1 MQEIIPKDCNLADT
15 FTYEVDTYDMIC
27 RTGSSHSK
35 AFHERDLAFST
46 TTKNFDSMFTD
57 EKTKSVFRNILEQ
70 VRRHKSVIS
79 FPYRCDTE
87 SYCTYYRLT
96 VSISTTSHVL
106 FYNKLLGMDSRSNG
120 VVWKPVKAEEHL
132 ATPLC
137 SVCNS
142 LFADGSWM
150 ELQEMIDSKLW
161 KPEDATMPCTY
172 TVCDSCERGINHRIS
187 ESKKQA
193 HSCAQT

>member
-1 MQEIIPKDCNLADT
+1 MLEIIPQNCELADT
-15 FTYEVDTYDMIC
+15 FTYEVDAYNMIC
-27 RTGSSHSK
+27 RTGSSHGK

-46 TTKNFDSMFTD
+46 TTKSFDSMFTD

-70 VRRHKSVIS
+70 VRTHKSVVS

-106 FYNKLLGMDSRSNG
+106 FYNKLLGMDSRANG
-120 VVWKPVKAEEHL
+120 VVWKPVKAEGNQS
-132 ATPLC
+132 TPLC

-142 LFADGSWM
+142 LFADGNWM
-150 ELQEMIDSKLW
+150 ELQEMIDLKLW
-161 KPEDATMPCTY
+161 KPDDTAMPCNY
-172 TVCDSCERGINHRIS
+172 TVCDSCERGIGHRIS

-193 HSCAQT
+193 YSSAQI